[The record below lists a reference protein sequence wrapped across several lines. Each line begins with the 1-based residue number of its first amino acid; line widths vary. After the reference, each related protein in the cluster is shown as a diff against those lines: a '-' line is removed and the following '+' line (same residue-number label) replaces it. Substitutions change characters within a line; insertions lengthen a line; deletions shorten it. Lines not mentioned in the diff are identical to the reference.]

1 MKPSLLISIIHKT
14 RKFAIQFPDFQK
26 IFRMKCEKALD
37 FETERAYNTVVANVR
52 HKKEVNKLNVRKL
65 RAKMIE
71 NNFSVEALSNIIG
84 VSKSTF
90 YRKLS
95 EKGENFTIGEAN
107 AIARA
112 LNFTAMD
119 FSAIFFA

>member
-1 MKPSLLISIIHKT
+1 M
-14 RKFAIQFPDFQK
+14 R
-26 IFRMKCEKALD
+26 R
-37 FETERAYNTVVANVR
+37 
-52 HKKEVNKLNVRKL
+52 KKEVNKVNVRKL

-90 YRKLS
+90 YRKLT

-112 LNFTAMD
+112 LNAVVTITPKGVTIRARKE
-119 FSAIFFA
+119 SA

>member
-1 MKPSLLISIIHKT
+1 
-14 RKFAIQFPDFQK
+14 
-26 IFRMKCEKALD
+26 
-37 FETERAYNTVVANVR
+37 
-52 HKKEVNKLNVRKL
+52 
-65 RAKMIE
+65 MIE

-90 YRKLS
+90 YRKLT

-112 LNFTAMD
+112 LNAVVTITPKGVTIRARKE
-119 FSAIFFA
+119 SA

>member
-1 MKPSLLISIIHKT
+1 
-14 RKFAIQFPDFQK
+14 
-26 IFRMKCEKALD
+26 MKCEKALD

>member
-1 MKPSLLISIIHKT
+1 M
-14 RKFAIQFPDFQK
+14 
-26 IFRMKCEKALD
+26 
-37 FETERAYNTVVANVR
+37 
-52 HKKEVNKLNVRKL
+52 NVRKL

-90 YRKLS
+90 YRKLT

-112 LNFTAMD
+112 LNFTARD
-119 FSAIFFA
+119 FSCDIFCLNYRIYATKEHTTEVN

>member
-1 MKPSLLISIIHKT
+1 M
-14 RKFAIQFPDFQK
+14 R
-26 IFRMKCEKALD
+26 CEKALD

-90 YRKLS
+90 YRKLT
-95 EKGENFTIGEAN
+95 ENFTIGEAN

-112 LNFTAMD
+112 LNFTARD

>member
-1 MKPSLLISIIHKT
+1 MG
-14 RKFAIQFPDFQK
+14 R
-26 IFRMKCEKALD
+26 EKALD
-37 FETERAYNTVVANVR
+37 FETERAYNTDVANMR
-52 HKKEVNKLNVRKL
+52 HKKEVNKVNVRKL

-90 YRKLS
+90 YRKLT

-112 LNFTAMD
+112 LNFTARD

>member
-1 MKPSLLISIIHKT
+1 MRREKT
-14 RKFAIQFPDFQK
+14 
-26 IFRMKCEKALD
+26 LD
-37 FETERAYNTVVANVR
+37 FKTERAYNTVVANMR
-52 HKKEVNKLNVRKL
+52 HEKEVNKLNVRKL

-90 YRKLS
+90 YR
-95 EKGENFTIGEAN
+95 ENFTIGEAN

-112 LNFTAMD
+112 LNFTARD